1 VSRDEVGV
9 RPVSTVV
16 TLVAAG
22 VVLIVM
28 AAWGISAATKPLP
41 PLGGDDST
49 TCSKDEISRQVYVT
63 RKQVTVSV
71 YNAGARKGFAN
82 LTLQRLESLGFNPG
96 SVGNAPEGTTVTKAK
111 VVTTQ
116 TDDAAA
122 SLVAQTLGK
131 DTPVEVTDEDLGP
144 GIDVFVGP
152 KQRGLNPAA
161 PLKVKLAHPIE
172 SCVPV
177 K

>member
-1 VSRDEVGV
+1 V
-9 RPVSTVV
+9 RQASTAV
-16 TLVAAG
+16 TLVVAG
-22 VVLIVM
+22 LVLVAM
-28 AAWGISAATKPLP
+28 AAWGFSAATKPLP
-41 PLGGDDST
+41 PLGGSDST
-49 TCSKDEISRQVYVT
+49 TCSKDEISRQVDVT

-82 LTLQRLESLGFNPG
+82 LTLERLEALGFNPG
-96 SVGNAPEGTTVTKAK
+96 SVGNAPDGTVVTRAK

-116 TDDAAA
+116 QDDAAA
-122 SLVAQTLGK
+122 TLVAQTLGK
-131 DTPVEVTDEDLGP
+131 DVPVEVSDEDLGP

-172 SCVPV
+172 TCVPV